1 MYPLKFK
8 KVFKEK
14 IWGGRKFDSLLNMN
28 LPQNKNIG
36 ESWEVT
42 CHKNG
47 MSIVEDGNLKG
58 RSLESLILEYKEVLV
73 GQDVYEQYK
82 DKFPLLIKYLDVN
95 DRLSVQVHPSDE
107 YALKVEGEFGK
118 SECWYI
124 IDASEDAKLIMGL
137 KEGITK
143 EKFIEKVSKK
153 DFTNIFNTVKVEKG
167 DFINVN
173 PGLVHATLDGSVVI
187 CEVQQN
193 SDTTYRIYDF
203 DRLVEGELRPLHLEK
218 ASEVIQFGQ
227 RSEISKEEKRNNI
240 KIQSG
245 IKQVLI
251 RSKYFNIDKI
261 KLTGLYQE
269 ERNSNFKVL
278 SILSG
283 KGKIIYDGKDYPV
296 SKGDTYF
303 IPANLEIWI
312 SGDLE
317 ILKSFL

>member
-14 IWGGRKFDSLLNMN
+14 IWGGRKFESLLNMN

-107 YALKVEGEFGK
+107 YALKVERGFGK

-124 IDASEDAKLIMGL
+124 IDASEDANLIMGL

-153 DFTNIFNTVKVEKG
+153 DFTDIFNIVKVEKG

-261 KLTGLYQE
+261 KLTGLYQDE
-269 ERNSNFKVL
+269 INNNFKVL

>member
-14 IWGGRKFDSLLNMN
+14 IWGGRKFESLLNMN

-107 YALKVEGEFGK
+107 YALKVEREFGK

-124 IDASEDAKLIMGL
+124 IDASEDANLIMGL

-153 DFTNIFNTVKVEKG
+153 DFTDIFNIVKVEKG

-251 RSKYFNIDKI
+251 RGKYFNIDKI
-261 KLTGLYQE
+261 KLTGLYQDE
-269 ERNSNFKVL
+269 INNNFKVL

-303 IPANLEIWI
+303 IPANLEICI

>member
-14 IWGGRKFDSLLNMN
+14 IWGGRKFESLLNMN

-107 YALKVEGEFGK
+107 YALKVEREFGK

-124 IDASEDAKLIMGL
+124 IDASEDANLIMGL

-153 DFTNIFNTVKVEKG
+153 DFTDIFNIVKVEKG